1 MAARSPSAWRRN
13 RPGHHLGSP
22 FEGDRGSPLRVVH
35 ELEVKR
41 TFSTRRVSGSSI
53 LFLVLASVSVVLLVL
68 SSTGRMAPVEGVL
81 SAASRPFL
89 TVSNDIGRQVDN
101 VAQTVR
107 DLSTLRSENRRL
119 QAQVDTLTID
129 NARLTEVQTENQQL
143 RELLRFRQ
151 LNPYYDFRG
160 GQLIARVISQG
171 ATNYL
176 SALSIDLGSDQGIA
190 PGMPVVT
197 ERGLVGRIQKVG
209 PTTST
214 VLLITD
220 PASGVQSMIKR
231 ENSRAVGVVNGQAG
245 NLPVMEYIAQE
256 ADVAVGDE
264 VITSGLGG
272 NFPKNLVVGQVTE
285 VKKRDFDMYQ
295 QAVVRPTVDFNRLE
309 FVLVITNFKPLP
321 GQPAEPESVG

>member
-1 MAARSPSAWRRN
+1 
-13 RPGHHLGSP
+13 
-22 FEGDRGSPLRVVH
+22 
-35 ELEVKR
+35 VKR
-41 TFSTRRVSGSSI
+41 TFSNRRVSGSSL
-53 LFLVLASVSVVLLVL
+53 LFLLLVSVSVALLVL
-68 SSTGRMAPVEGVL
+68 SSTGRMAPVEGAL
-81 SAASRPFL
+81 SAVARPFL
-89 TVSNDIGRQVDN
+89 TVFNDIGRQVDN
-101 VAQTVR
+101 LAATMR

-119 QAQVDTLTID
+119 QALVDTLTID
-129 NARLTEVQTENQQL
+129 NARLAEVQTENQQL

-160 GQLIARVISQG
+160 GQVIARVISRG
-171 ATNYL
+171 PTNYL

-190 PGMPVVT
+190 EGMPVVT

-220 PASGVQSMIKR
+220 PSSGVQSMIKR
-231 ENSRAVGVVNGQAG
+231 ENSRAVGVVTGQAG
-245 NLPVMEYIAQE
+245 ALPVMEYIAQE

-264 VITSGLGG
+264 VETSGLGG
-272 NFPKNLVVGQVTE
+272 NFPKGLTIGQVIE

-321 GQPAEPESVG
+321 GQPPEMESVG

>member
-1 MAARSPSAWRRN
+1 M
-13 RPGHHLGSP
+13 
-22 FEGDRGSPLRVVH
+22 
-35 ELEVKR
+35 KR
-41 TFSTRRVSGSSI
+41 TFSTRRLSGSSI

-68 SSTGRMAPVEGVL
+68 SSTGRMGPVEGAMGAV
-81 SAASRPFL
+81 ARPFL
-89 TVSNDIGRQVDN
+89 TAFNDIGRQVDN
-101 VAQTVR
+101 VAATVR
-107 DLSTLRSENRRL
+107 DLSTMRTENRRL
-119 QAQVDTLTID
+119 TSLVDTLTID
-129 NARLTEVQTENQQL
+129 NARLAEVQTENQQL

-160 GQLIARVISQG
+160 GQVIARVISRG
-171 ATNYL
+171 PTNYL

-190 PGMPVVT
+190 EGMPVVT

-209 PTTST
+209 PTTAT

-220 PASGVQSMIKR
+220 PSSGVQSMIKR

-245 NLPVMEYIAQE
+245 AQPVMDYIAQE

-264 VITSGLGG
+264 VETSGLGG
-272 NFPKNLVVGQVTE
+272 NFPKGLTIGQVIE

-321 GQPAEPESVG
+321 GQPPEMESVG

>member
-1 MAARSPSAWRRN
+1 M
-13 RPGHHLGSP
+13 
-22 FEGDRGSPLRVVH
+22 
-35 ELEVKR
+35 KR
-41 TFSTRRVSGSSI
+41 TFSTRRLSGSSI
-53 LFLVLASVSVVLLVL
+53 LFLVLATVSVVLLVL
-68 SSTGRMAPVEGVL
+68 SSTGRMGPVEGAL
-81 SAASRPFL
+81 AAVARPFL
-89 TVSNDIGRQVDN
+89 TVFNDIGRQVDN
-101 VAQTVR
+101 IASTVR

-119 QAQVDTLTID
+119 SATVDTLTID
-129 NARLTEVQTENQQL
+129 NARLAEVQTENQQL

-160 GQLIARVISQG
+160 GQVIARVISRG
-171 ATNYL
+171 PTNYL

-190 PGMPVVT
+190 EGMPVVT

-220 PASGVQSMIKR
+220 PSSGVQSMIKR

-245 NLPVMEYIAQE
+245 ALPMMDYIAQE

-264 VITSGLGG
+264 VETSGLGG
-272 NFPKNLVVGQVTE
+272 NFPKGLVIGQVTE

-321 GQPAEPESVG
+321 GQPPEMESVG

>member
-1 MAARSPSAWRRN
+1 
-13 RPGHHLGSP
+13 
-22 FEGDRGSPLRVVH
+22 
-35 ELEVKR
+35 VKR
-41 TFSTRRVSGSSI
+41 TFSTRRAAGSSV
-53 LFLVLASVSVVLLVL
+53 LFLLLASISVVLLVL
-68 SSTGRMAPVEGVL
+68 SSTGRLAPVEGML
-81 SAASRPFL
+81 AAVARPFL
-89 TVSNDIGRQVDN
+89 TVFNDIGRQVDN
-101 VAQTVR
+101 VAATAR
-107 DLSTLRSENRRL
+107 DLTSLRSENRRL
-119 QAQVDTLTID
+119 QAMVDTLTID

-160 GQLIARVISQG
+160 GQLIARVISRG
-171 ATNYL
+171 PTNYL
-176 SALSIDLGSDQGIA
+176 SALSIDLGSEQGIA

-220 PASGVQSMIKR
+220 PSSGVQSMIKR

-245 NLPVMEYIAQE
+245 TLPVMDYISQE

-272 NFPKNLVVGQVTE
+272 NFPKNLIIGQVVE

-321 GQPAEPESVG
+321 GQPVEPESVG